1 VVGGHDETKAMN
13 RSEVLIS
20 RVHIGGTDYIKV
32 EAGEVIY
39 RPVSWFSSPKA
50 HEDLYIAFWMMDLL

>member
-1 VVGGHDETKAMN
+1 MN